1 MRILFARRDSL
12 SRADGI
18 NSFLYAIIEAL
29 LEQGHEVHLAGSG
42 QPQLQEIHHRFP
54 CQFYPRFWAVGDGGP
69 YGWKKDIP
77 IWFRHWPRLVQQ
89 VQPDRIVV
97 NGVLPRWNSVRT
109 LGINHDLENR
119 GGFWFARLVRMI
131 GYRLTNDRVAT
142 CTELRN
148 ALSQNIFLNRKKIGI
163 LPTCIRLKDFL
174 PHHGPKEL
182 FLLHIGT
189 AGYKHPEKSIATL
202 NLLRDSRVRLIITGP
217 RYSSAEQPLAGIS
230 ARLRERI
237 ELVGVLS
244 AEELRKKMASA
255 LAILAPSGYQIPVL
269 SPTVLEGFASGAVV
283 ITSPSISRDLI
294 QPGENCL
301 TAETPPEAA
310 AAVDRLL
317 ADDEWASAIAQK
329 AFRKA
334 KEFDAANVAHRL
346 IQRLCTPSK

>member
-69 YGWKKDIP
+69 YGWKKDIA

-89 VQPDRIVV
+89 VQPVRIVV
-97 NGVLPRWNSVRT
+97 NGVIPRWNSVRT

-119 GGFWFARLVRMI
+119 GGFWFARLIRII
-131 GYRLTNDRVAT
+131 GYRLVQDRVAT
-142 CTELRN
+142 CTELRA
-148 ALSQNIFLNRKKIGI
+148 ALSRNILMTPTKIGI
-163 LPTCIRLKDFL
+163 LPTCLRVRDFRPL
-174 PHHGPKEL
+174 HDPKKF

-189 AGYKHPEKSIATL
+189 APYKSPEKSLETL
-202 NLLRDSRVRLIITGP
+202 RLIQDSRVHLIVTGP
-217 RYSSAEQPLAGIS
+217 PHPHADQAWQKLPPEVRNRVEFA
-230 ARLRERI
+230 
-237 ELVGVLS
+237 GVLP
-244 AEELRKKMASA
+244 AKDLRGFMASA
-255 LAILAPSGYQIPVL
+255 LAVLVPSRYEIRVL
-269 SPTVLEGFASGAVV
+269 SPTVLEAFASGAVV
-283 ITSPSISRDLI
+283 ITTSSISHDLI

-301 TAETPPEAA
+301 TAETPLEAA
-310 AAVDRLL
+310 AAVNRLMI
-317 ADDEWASAIAQK
+317 DEEGASAIAQK
-329 AFRKA
+329 ALQKV

-346 IQRLCTPSK
+346 IQRLSTPI

>member
-29 LEQGHEVHLAGSG
+29 LEQGHEIHLAGSG
-42 QPQLQEIHHRFP
+42 QPQLQEIHQRFP

-97 NGVLPRWNSVRT
+97 NGVIPRRNSVRT

-119 GGFWFARLVRMI
+119 GGFWFARLVRI
-131 GYRLTNDRVAT
+131 LGYRLTNDRVAT
-142 CTELRN
+142 CTELRD
-148 ALSQNIFLNRKKIGI
+148 ALSQNIFMHRKKIGI
-163 LPTCIRLKDFL
+163 LPTCIRLKDFI
-174 PHHGPKEL
+174 PHPGSKEL
-182 FLLHIGT
+182 SLLHIGT
-189 AGYKHPEKSIATL
+189 AGYKHPEKSIAAL
-202 NLLRDSRVRLIITGP
+202 DQLCDPRIRLIITGP
-217 RYSSAEQPLAGIS
+217 QYSSVQQALAGLS
-230 ARLRERI
+230 AKLRERI

-255 LAILAPSGYQIPVL
+255 LAILVPSGYQIPVL

-294 QPGENCL
+294 QPGENCV
-301 TAETPPEAA
+301 TAETPFDVAT
-310 AAVDRLL
+310 AVDRLL
-317 ADDEWASAIAQK
+317 ADEEWASTIA
-329 AFRKA
+329 RKA
-334 KEFDAANVAHRL
+334 LQKVKEFDAANVAHRL
-346 IQRLCTPSK
+346 IQRLSTPSE